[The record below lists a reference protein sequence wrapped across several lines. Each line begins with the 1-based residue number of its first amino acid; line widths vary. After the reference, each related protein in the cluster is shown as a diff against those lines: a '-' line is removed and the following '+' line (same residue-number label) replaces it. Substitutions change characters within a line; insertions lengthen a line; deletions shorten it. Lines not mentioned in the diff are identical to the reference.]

1 MNSSSYIKMEVH
13 TNMNTVHWM
22 HQVFH
27 RGSRPHF
34 NLFTIELTKHYNRG
48 FIIVQNVKMGKYL
61 ILKITECHKAC
72 VEIID
77 FMGNM
82 KCCANAA
89 LPECLSSWHCPW
101 DWTNTTA
108 ALTSLP
114 LIFFLWFLRLNRMMK
129 FCANTT
135 FSFLQLHSDLSA
147 SVYRSNNK

>member
-1 MNSSSYIKMEVH
+1 MNSSSCIKMEVH
-13 TNMNTVHWM
+13 IHMNTVHWM

-48 FIIVQNVKMGKYL
+48 FIIMQNVKMGKYL
-61 ILKITECHKAC
+61 ILKITECQKGC

-114 LIFFLWFLRLNRMMK
+114 LIFFSLVSKTKQNDEVLCKHNIFLPSIAFWFI
-129 FCANTT
+129 
-135 FSFLQLHSDLSA
+135 
-147 SVYRSNNK
+147 